1 MFNNKNILITG
12 GTGTFG
18 ENFVEYLINQKI
30 KFSKLIIYS
39 RDEHKQFY
47 FQNRLSKKEKKN
59 IRFFIG
65 DVRDLNRLKI
75 AFKEVDIVIHAAAMK
90 HVSTAEYNPFECVS
104 TNIIGA
110 QNVCLAAMS
119 ENVKNVIALSTDKAS
134 NPINLY
140 GATKLAADKVF
151 IGSNIMSG
159 SNGCKFSVVR
169 YGNVFGSRGSIL
181 PLFRNLIANK
191 TKELPITDYKM
202 TRFVITIEEAIEF
215 VINSLKIMRGG
226 EIFIPKIPSIR
237 IIDLAKALAPE
248 LPIKIIGMRSG
259 EKINESMF
267 SSDESLNIIEHK
279 YYYIIEPNKDE
290 HWYKSH
296 FNKQYKKVEKDFSYR
311 SDINNNFLS
320 ISQIKKIINKF

>member
-1 MFNNKNILITG
+1 MFKNKNILITG

-18 ENFVEYLINQKI
+18 INFVNYLVKNKIN
-30 KFSKLIIYS
+30 FSKLIIYS

-47 FQNRLSKKEKKN
+47 LQNELEKYKKN

-65 DVRDLNRLKI
+65 DVRDLNRLKL

-110 QNVCLAAMS
+110 QNVCLAAIN
-119 ENVKNVIALSTDKAS
+119 ENVKQVIALSTDKAS

-140 GATKLAADKVF
+140 GATKLASDKIF

-169 YGNVFGSRGSIL
+169 YGNVFNSRGSVL
-181 PLFRNLIANK
+181 PIFMDLLQK
-191 TKELPITDYKM
+191 KSKYLPITDKEM
-202 TRFVITIEEAIEF
+202 TRFVITIEQAISF
-215 VINSLKIMRGG
+215 VLNSIKIMRGG
-226 EIFIPKIPSIR
+226 EIFIPKIPSIK
-237 IIDLAKALAPE
+237 IVDLAKSLAPE
-248 LPIKIIGMRSG
+248 LAIKIVGLRSG
-259 EKINESMF
+259 EKIHETMF
-267 SSDESLNIIEHK
+267 SSDESANVIEHK
-279 YYYIIEPNKDE
+279 NYYIIEPGKKE

-296 FNKQYKKVEKDFSYR
+296 FSKNYKKIKKNFTYR
-311 SDINNNFLS
+311 SDINKKFLS
-320 ISQIKKIINKF
+320 IADIKKIIKNIK